1 MTGRFVADAAPLFR
15 CDTSVAAKHAPGRT
29 FFSLAFCKKA
39 WDRFEI
45 LPPTVHARWLS
56 IEKRHASDRRR
67 RAHWKFL
74 CAGTFAPPALSIPGI
89 PNGRIA

>member
-1 MTGRFVADAAPLFR
+1 MTGRFVADAAPAIPLR
-15 CDTSVAAKHAPGRT
+15 YLGRRKT
-29 FFSLAFCKKA
+29 RARTHVFSLAFCKKA

-45 LPPTVHARWLS
+45 LPPTVHARRLS
-56 IEKRHASDRRR
+56 IEKRHASDRQR

-74 CAGTFAPPALSIPGI
+74 CAGTFSPPALSIPGI